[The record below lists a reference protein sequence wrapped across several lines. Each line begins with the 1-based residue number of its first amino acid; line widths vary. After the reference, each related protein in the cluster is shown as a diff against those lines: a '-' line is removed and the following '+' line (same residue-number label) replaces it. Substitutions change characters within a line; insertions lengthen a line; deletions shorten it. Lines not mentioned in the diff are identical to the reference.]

1 MKKQA
6 IPPDI
11 QTTVQQIV
19 DNYNKS
25 NKTGYMVSFK
35 GKYCYLSRM
44 DNRGK
49 ERDAFL
55 TAAKMLGFPLNLIN
69 QQATVETK
77 IGRLEWTGDMENWGF
92 AVFLYSKERYDDG
105 EALFF
110 MPGGNLLDGTI
121 EGAMR
126 AGHKIY
132 P

>member
-1 MKKQA
+1 MKKQV
-6 IPPDI
+6 IPTNI
-11 QTTVQQIV
+11 QTAIQQIV

-25 NKTGYMVSFK
+25 NKTGYMVNFK

-44 DNRGK
+44 DNRDK

-55 TAAKMLGFPLNLIN
+55 TAAKMLGLPSNLLN

-77 IGRLEWTGDMENWGF
+77 IGRLEWTGDMENWNF

-110 MPGGNLLDGTI
+110 MPGSNLLDGTI